1 MIMIETFKLITL
13 FGLGFVLG
21 LKHALDA
28 DHVVAVSTI
37 VSQTKSLKK
46 SLLAGAI
53 WGVGHTITLLLVGLV
68 ILIFKLTIPDKLAL
82 SFELIVGVVLVVLGV
97 DVLRKVIKEKVHLH
111 EHQHG
116 SSVHTHLHPHKE
128 SWSHDHT
135 HRSFVVGMIHG
146 LAGSATL
153 MLLVLTTVRSVF
165 QGLLYILIFGVG
177 SIIGMLIVSGIIGF
191 PFLLLAKFGKINNSV
206 KILAG
211 TISIVLGFT
220 IMYKIG
226 FVNGLFR

>member
-226 FVNGLFR
+226 FVNGLLR